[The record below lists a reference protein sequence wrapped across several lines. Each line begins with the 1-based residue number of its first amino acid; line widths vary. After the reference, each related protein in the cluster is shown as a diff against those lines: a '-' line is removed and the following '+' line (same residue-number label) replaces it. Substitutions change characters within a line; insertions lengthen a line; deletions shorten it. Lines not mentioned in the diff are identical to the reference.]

1 MSEPGD
7 MEAKKGDQDPLPEA
21 RASDDS
27 AEARASSPAS
37 VEQRANGAN
46 ESKENSALLVG
57 EARRISPALS
67 DDAARSEMRRRSR
80 RTFLIGGVAGIAAYG
95 GWRWLKSAEEVGGIP
110 APLRRSHEFNE
121 AWSRAYFDRS
131 RPAREFPPE
140 PSRIPRVN
148 GGIGMDG
155 DFDAAAWRLQVTG
168 VAGNSSALTLDEIRR
183 LPRAEMTTEL
193 KCIEGWSDLGHWAG
207 ARFADFAGVYAP
219 ATRSRYVSLETPDG
233 GYYVGL
239 DIESALHPQTL
250 LCYEMGGQA
259 LTPEHGAP
267 LRLYVPV
274 KYGIKSLKRIG
285 RITFTDERPRDF
297 WAERGYDWYS
307 GH

>member
-1 MSEPGD
+1 MSEPDDTKAISGD
-7 MEAKKGDQDPLPEA
+7 PEA

-27 AEARASSPAS
+27 AEAQSASATSAAQP
-37 VEQRANGAN
+37 ANGMG
-46 ESKENSALLVG
+46 ESKENSAFLAG
-57 EARRISPALS
+57 EARRISPVMG

-80 RTFLIGGVAGIAAYG
+80 RGFLVGGVAVVAAYG
-95 GWRWLKSAEEVGGIP
+95 GWRWLKSAETVDGIP

-131 RPAREFPPE
+131 RLAREFPPE

-148 GGIGMDG
+148 GGIGMEG
-155 DFDAAAWRLQVTG
+155 DLDQATWRLQV
-168 VAGNSSALTLDEIRR
+168 AGSTDDSSALSLTLDDIRQ
-183 LPRAEMTTEL
+183 LPRTEMTTEL
-193 KCIEGWSDLGHWAG
+193 KCIEGWSDLGHWTG
-207 ARFADFAGVYAP
+207 ARFADFTDAYAP
-219 ATRSRYVSLETPDG
+219 ATHSRYVSLETPDG

-239 DIESALHPQTL
+239 DIESAQHPQTL
-250 LCYEMGGQA
+250 LCYEMGGQP

>member
-1 MSEPGD
+1 MG
-7 MEAKKGDQDPLPEA
+7 
-21 RASDDS
+21 
-27 AEARASSPAS
+27 
-37 VEQRANGAN
+37 
-46 ESKENSALLVG
+46 ESKENSAFLAG
-57 EARRISPALS
+57 EARRISPLMG
-67 DDAARSEMRRRSR
+67 DDSARSEMRRRSR
-80 RTFLIGGVAGIAAYG
+80 RGFLVGGVAAVAAYG
-95 GWRWLKSAEEVGGIP
+95 GWRWLKSAETVDGIP

-131 RPAREFPPE
+131 RLAREFPPE

-148 GGIGMDG
+148 GGIGMEG
-155 DFDAAAWRLQVTG
+155 DFNPATWRLQV
-168 VAGNSSALTLDEIRR
+168 AGSTDDSSALSLTLDDIRQ
-183 LPRAEMTTEL
+183 LPRVEMTTEL
-193 KCIEGWSDLGHWAG
+193 KCIEGWSDLGHWTG
-207 ARFADFAGVYAP
+207 ARFADFTDAYAP
-219 ATRSRYVSLETPDG
+219 ATHSRYVSLETPDG

-250 LCYEMGGQA
+250 LCYEMGGQP

-297 WAERGYDWYS
+297 WAESGYDWYS